1 MMMTPRLRVLIHE
14 EDTQRKGIGRNGM
27 KMRKNPQKKLWE
39 LTSGTTI
46 LYQGRRSPW
55 DHPEIIRDALAAE
68 RSPKGRAPGEHH
80 AG

>member
-1 MMMTPRLRVLIHE
+1 
-14 EDTQRKGIGRNGM
+14 M
-27 KMRKNPQKKLWE
+27 KIRRNPQKRLWE

-55 DHPEIIRDALAAE
+55 DHPQIIRDAQAAE
-68 RSPKGRAPGEHH
+68 RSPKGPARSEHH

>member
-1 MMMTPRLRVLIHE
+1 
-14 EDTQRKGIGRNGM
+14 M

-68 RSPKGRAPGEHH
+68 RSPKGPAPSEHH